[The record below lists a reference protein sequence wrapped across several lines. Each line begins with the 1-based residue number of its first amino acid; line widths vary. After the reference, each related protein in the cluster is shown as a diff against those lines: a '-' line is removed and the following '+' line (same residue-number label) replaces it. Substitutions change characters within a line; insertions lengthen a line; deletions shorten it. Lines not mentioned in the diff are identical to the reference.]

1 MAKMVCNNQQDV
13 TDSRD
18 WGAIGMLVVLISLI
32 SYVTGIAGALLVVF
46 ALLCGA
52 VFGRFSDELLGP
64 IQWMCGIVASMLY
77 LAFFLAWND
86 DVIHWF
92 NPFSPGPSS
101 QILPYYSIPYQ
112 SSPLPVDPLT
122 RMRVFSGVIFP
133 MLAIILFLL
142 WKKGKPRLSAVRRQN
157 HTMLIAV
164 LIPTVLASI
173 IKLRNSS
180 SLLAPSMSGDSRNHF
195 LLTQTI
201 RLSGE
206 LVIGRAQ
213 WGVPKFADGIAA
225 WLSAGN
231 GASGVL
237 EKADVA
243 GISAVYFMSFI
254 ALSVVFSAGILLAA
268 NYSLVSRCAQTAISG
283 LAIISVFGVLSA
295 FIMGNILLDGF
306 LSLSLGVV
314 LLAISLVIGMK
325 AIEKPNL
332 LMFAVLC
339 AVAFLM
345 LNAYTFI
352 GLPCIAILFIVVL
365 RGAQKKSQT
374 RRWWLA
380 VLITGCTLGVYILVF
395 IATDYWDTFTKGVS
409 LAGSVA
415 VMQPEISWALM
426 AIGVGGAIGAFIG
439 VPRAATA
446 PTIISMATAFVT
458 IRLIESVPGNEG
470 PGLSYYSQKAFLGI
484 VMANVWVLFMPL
496 IPALVVRA
504 EQWRQFSLVRRW
516 GQGSLEI
523 LSMAA
528 IPLLVVGLLS
538 PLPSTT
544 REIWRGWWNPDA
556 LNVPMILDEWEKGD
570 DYIFWR
576 ATEDLERFTF
586 PAPWADRIAN
596 FWSPATWDS
605 MSVRGMGELWNWIY
619 FKVNSDDPALLCE
632 PLQKYP
638 LRVITRDPLLE
649 EQVLAACGQNQAT
662 FDLRSRRVQ

>member
-1 MAKMVCNNQQDV
+1 
-13 TDSRD
+13 
-18 WGAIGMLVVLISLI
+18 MLVVLISLI
-32 SYVTGIAGALLVVF
+32 GYVTGIAGALLVVF
-46 ALLCGA
+46 ALLCGV
-52 VFGRFSDELLGP
+52 VFGRISDELLGP
-64 IQWMCGIVASMLY
+64 IQWMCGIVASTLY

-92 NPFSPGPSS
+92 NPFSPGPNS
-101 QILPYYSIPYQ
+101 QRLPYYSIPYQ
-112 SSPLPVDPLT
+112 PSPLPVDPLT

-133 MLAIILFLL
+133 MLLIIFFLL
-142 WKKGKPRLSAVRRQN
+142 WRKGKPRLLAVRRQN
-157 HTMLIAV
+157 YTMIIAV
-164 LIPTVLASI
+164 LIPTILASVV
-173 IKLRNSS
+173 KFRNNF
-180 SLLAPSMSGDSRNHF
+180 SLLAPAMSGDSRNHL

-213 WGVPKFADGIAA
+213 WGVPKFANGIAA

-237 EKADVA
+237 ERADVA
-243 GISAVYFMSFI
+243 GISAVYFISFI
-254 ALSVVFSAGILLAA
+254 ALSAVFSAGILLAA
-268 NYSLVSRCAQTAISG
+268 NYSLVSRHAQTAISG

-295 FIMGNILLDGF
+295 FVMGNILLDGF

-339 AVAFLM
+339 AVAVLM

-380 VLITGCTLGVYILVF
+380 VLITGCTLGAYILVF

-426 AIGVGGAIGAFIG
+426 AIGVGGVIGAFIG
-439 VPRAATA
+439 IPRAVTA

-458 IRLIESVPGNEG
+458 IRLIESVPGNGG

-484 VMANVWVLFMPL
+484 VIANIWVFFIPL

-619 FKVNSDDPALLCE
+619 FQVNSDDPALLCA

-649 EQVLAACGQNQAT
+649 EQVLAACGKNQAT
-662 FDLRSRRVQ
+662 FDLRPRRVQ